1 MADDYEYEHVK
12 TFPTYASKLDE
23 LEHFS
28 DIKYNTNDPIAK
40 RCTTNA
46 DSFGGFFFI
55 DLCITLNKYF
65 QYYDH
70 LKPVDSK
77 HCEYLSY
84 WLNKK
89 SKLHNA
95 FPLYKKIL
103 DGDRSLNIFDET
115 IPNIETYKSKLGNL
129 SNEVVKNINT
139 LNNLNEQYLFL
150 ITKHKIGE
158 STHDK
163 LCGYAEKFAEI
174 YNSAIRDCFINF
186 NNKYCKELI
195 EFKVRFNKYKSF
207 TDTCHLVQPLS
218 SIPGA
223 NFQELEAIKKYSHI
237 EEHVS
242 TYSTDTLM
250 TALKALGGVAVLLL
264 IIKFAPLKSLLRS
277 RKQKKKRG
285 FYDGAD
291 DNEEGEDESYQDEP
305 YGYGSYGDGSYG
317 HGTYGDNSYG
327 YGSYGDV
334 SYMDKSYAGD
344 SFAGDSYAGDS
355 YAGDSYAGDSY
366 AGDSYADDS
375 YRGRSDRDR
384 PYDDESYQDRSSRDR
399 SSRDRSS
406 RDRSS
411 RGRSS
416 RDGSYNND
424 SYYYEDEDPRQ
435 HNREYNLQY
444 YSTGNNYY

>member
-12 TFPTYASKLDE
+12 TFPTYASKLKE

-28 DIKYNTNDPIAK
+28 NISYNTNDPIAT
-40 RCTTNA
+40 RCRTNA
-46 DSFGGFFFI
+46 NSFGGFIFI

-65 QYYDH
+65 KYYDH

-95 FPLYKKIL
+95 VSLYKKIL
-103 DGDRSLNIFDET
+103 NGDSSLNIFDRT
-115 IPNIETYKSKLGNL
+115 IPNIDEYKSKLVNL
-129 SNEVVKNINT
+129 SDEVVKNINT

-237 EEHVS
+237 EEHVP

-264 IIKFAPLKSLLRS
+264 IIKVNKNVF
-277 RKQKKKRG
+277 
-285 FYDGAD
+285 
-291 DNEEGEDESYQDEP
+291 
-305 YGYGSYGDGSYG
+305 
-317 HGTYGDNSYG
+317 
-327 YGSYGDV
+327 
-334 SYMDKSYAGD
+334 
-344 SFAGDSYAGDS
+344 
-355 YAGDSYAGDSY
+355 
-366 AGDSYADDS
+366 
-375 YRGRSDRDR
+375 
-384 PYDDESYQDRSSRDR
+384 
-399 SSRDRSS
+399 
-406 RDRSS
+406 
-411 RGRSS
+411 
-416 RDGSYNND
+416 
-424 SYYYEDEDPRQ
+424 
-435 HNREYNLQY
+435 
-444 YSTGNNYY
+444 

>member
-1 MADDYEYEHVK
+1 MTQKTLKRSMLHYEHVK
-12 TFPTYASKLDE
+12 TFPTYRSKLEE
-23 LEHFS
+23 LERFS
-28 DIKYNTNDPIAK
+28 DIKYHTNDPIAT
-40 RCTTNA
+40 RCKTNA
-46 DSFGGFFFI
+46 NSLEAFFFT

-65 QYYDH
+65 KYYDH

-129 SNEVVKNINT
+129 SNEVVKNIDT
-139 LNNLNEQYLFL
+139 LNDLNEQYLFL
-150 ITKHKIGE
+150 ITKRKIGE
-158 STHDK
+158 STHDQ
-163 LCGYAEKFAEI
+163 LCGYAEKFAVI

-264 IIKFAPLKSLLRS
+264 IIKVNKNVF
-277 RKQKKKRG
+277 
-285 FYDGAD
+285 
-291 DNEEGEDESYQDEP
+291 
-305 YGYGSYGDGSYG
+305 
-317 HGTYGDNSYG
+317 
-327 YGSYGDV
+327 
-334 SYMDKSYAGD
+334 
-344 SFAGDSYAGDS
+344 
-355 YAGDSYAGDSY
+355 
-366 AGDSYADDS
+366 
-375 YRGRSDRDR
+375 
-384 PYDDESYQDRSSRDR
+384 
-399 SSRDRSS
+399 
-406 RDRSS
+406 
-411 RGRSS
+411 
-416 RDGSYNND
+416 
-424 SYYYEDEDPRQ
+424 
-435 HNREYNLQY
+435 
-444 YSTGNNYY
+444 